1 MWQVESELNTIEGAL
16 ESFAVKALES
26 VQYLTKLRGKAHKR
40 PLPRKIQLSCGF
52 NVAESVA
59 SQIEGK
65 GAQRKTP
72 KTRQNFSGFTF
83 EKGRESRTQTQ
94 ILTHTQSPIR
104 VAIDTNHL
112 PKNV

>member
-1 MWQVESELNTIEGAL
+1 M
-16 ESFAVKALES
+16 KALEC

-52 NVAESVA
+52 NVAECVA

-83 EKGRESRTQTQ
+83 EKGRESHTQTH
-94 ILTHTQSPIR
+94 THTQSPIR